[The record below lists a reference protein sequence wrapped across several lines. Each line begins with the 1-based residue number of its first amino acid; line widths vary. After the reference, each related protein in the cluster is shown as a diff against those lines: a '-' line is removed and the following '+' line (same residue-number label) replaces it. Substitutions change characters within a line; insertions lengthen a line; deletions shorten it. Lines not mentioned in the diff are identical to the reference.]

1 LAGAAG
7 FEPPYGGIKTRRRT
21 IGCGTRFDRAF
32 LPVRGRL
39 DLINDL
45 KVMKPAD
52 SQAAH
57 PEEKAAAQHRFE
69 VSRSPAFKPQK
80 EWTNA

>member
-1 LAGAAG
+1 
-7 FEPPYGGIKTRRRT
+7 
-21 IGCGTRFDRAF
+21 
-32 LPVRGRL
+32 L